1 MFQCV
6 RMYCWPCASVQS
18 PVTTSLCKSV
28 LPKTKTPDEWTAF
41 FGCIQTRYPT
51 AARNHA
57 MLYLTYMA
65 GLRIGETLALRVH
78 DVDLDLLWVHC
89 DPGQDR
95 GADRAAA
102 GRSEA
107 RNSRSP
113 GGCRSASRGQ
123 RATCSLSPGPANPS
137 DPAPSGA
144 PWPSTA

>member
-57 MLYLTYMA
+57 MLYLTYLA
-65 GLRIGETLALRVH
+65 GLRIGETLALRVQ
-78 DVDLDLLWVHC
+78 DVDLGLLKVHVTRSKT
-89 DPGQDR
+89 GER
-95 GADRAAA
+95 TS
-102 GRSEA
+102 GRSTAGTEHVA
-107 RNSRSP
+107 VAQGSRSLVP
-113 GGCRSASRGQ
+113 R
-123 RATCSLSPGPANPS
+123 
-137 DPAPSGA
+137 
-144 PWPSTA
+144 